1 MEWPYRLVVML
12 LQKVLVEGELVVRV
26 ALMLLALLLLL
37 QEEHV
42 EVIYH
47 AAILLL
53 LLLLRAPSAR
63 PDIASCRC

>member
-1 MEWPYRLVVML
+1 ML
-12 LQKVLVEGELVVRV
+12 LQEALVEGQLVVRV

-42 EVIYH
+42 KVIYH
-47 AAILLL
+47 AAILL

>member
-1 MEWPYRLVVML
+1 MVVML
-12 LQKVLVEGELVVRV
+12 LQEVLVEGQLVVRV

-42 EVIYH
+42 KVIYH
-47 AAILLL
+47 AAILL